1 MIRHEVAPGI
11 ADKTLDT
18 SLVVAFARPA
28 ITIADQVVGQKP
40 AGQRRP
46 LAGAVSQD
54 LRHQAPVVVVD
65 DRLRH
70 GPEEGE
76 RTDVATNQASDTAA
90 G

>member
-1 MIRHEVAPGI
+1 
-11 ADKTLDT
+11 
-18 SLVVAFARPA
+18 
-28 ITIADQVVGQKP
+28 
-40 AGQRRP
+40 
-46 LAGAVSQD
+46 
-54 LRHQAPVVVVD
+54 VD